1 MYKMVSFQ
9 KRSMIHT
16 TTSNVVLYDVAMDD
30 VIGNRKKFIVAKNVY
45 QFKVGIRFLL

>member
-1 MYKMVSFQ
+1 
-9 KRSMIHT
+9 MIHT